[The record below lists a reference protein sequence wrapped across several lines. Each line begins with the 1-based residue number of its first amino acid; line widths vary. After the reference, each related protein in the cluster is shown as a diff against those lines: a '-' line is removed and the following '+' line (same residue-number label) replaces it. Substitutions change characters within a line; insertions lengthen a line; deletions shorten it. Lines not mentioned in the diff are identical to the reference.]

1 MRRIWRL
8 LRFFATMITHAI
20 HLRIVQRKVEP
31 AAQPLFKANRQR
43 KATDRLCRQLGVQVI
58 LKGEIPKDGA
68 MLAVSNHLGLL
79 DAFILSSQMPV
90 AFAAKAE
97 VADWPVIGWVC
108 KLVGVIFVK
117 RERRMQTG
125 MFVEQVQERIREG
138 IRVLVFPEGTTSD
151 GHEILPFKT
160 GAFAA
165 VANMDGG
172 AILPFYMRG
181 FTDEGMPAEGEFLE
195 SFTWTNGR
203 PMLSH
208 VWDILGLRKVIFE
221 ILVGEPIATTNRD
234 RKELAKLSYEAVSK
248 LSHPSYTVDS
258 KTGSTAKSTA

>member
-1 MRRIWRL
+1 MI
-8 LRFFATMITHAI
+8 RFFHTMIFQAI
-20 HLRIVQRKVEP
+20 RLRWAERRVELEEL
-31 AAQPLFKANRQR
+31 PLFKANWQR
-43 KATDRLCRQLGVQVI
+43 KATAKLCRLLGVEVHVV
-58 LKGEIPKDGA
+58 GEIPAKGA

-79 DAFILSSQMPV
+79 DPFLLSSQMPV

-97 VADWPVIGWVC
+97 IGNWPVIGWVC

-125 MFVEQVQERIREG
+125 KFVEQVQHRIREG

-151 GHEILPFKT
+151 GTEILPFKT

-181 FTDEGMPAEGEFLE
+181 VTTDGQPASGDYLAG
-195 SFTWTNGR
+195 FTWTKGK
-203 PMLSH
+203 PLLLH
-208 VWDILGLRKVIFE
+208 AWDILSLKKIIFE
-221 ILVGEPIATTNRD
+221 IHVGEPIDTTNRD
-234 RKELAKLSYEAVSK
+234 RKELARLSYDAVAA
-248 LSHPSYTVDS
+248 LSHLSATVDTNTD
-258 KTGSTAKSTA
+258 KHV